1 MKKILFISNI
11 TNRITNFSLPSIVAS
26 QSLGYEFHLA
36 ANCSNFKDDASKHNV
51 IVHHV
56 DLDRNPFSFKNIKAY
71 KQMLALIKEEKFD
84 VIHCNTPIGGILGR
98 LCGKKMRVPKI
109 IYTAHG
115 FHFYQGAP
123 RVSGTIFKLAEMWMA
138 RYTDAIIT
146 MNKEDYQAALRF
158 KLRQKGKVYFIPGV
172 GVDTDLYKY
181 EKINRVT
188 LKSSLGLK
196 ESDIVLISMGDL
208 IHRKNYI
215 ASIRA
220 IARANNPRLQFLI
233 CGKGPELDNLQTL
246 AKELGVENQVKFLG
260 FRSDI
265 KELLAISDIFLFT
278 TYQEGLPRS
287 MMEAMAAGLPCI
299 ASKVRGN
306 VDLIVDE
313 KGGFLRHPNDISG
326 IAECIS
332 KLALNEDLRGEM
344 KLSNLEAIK
353 QFDVGNI
360 KKIMKDIYLKELED
374 YTV

>member
-115 FHFYQGAP
+115 FHFYKGAP
-123 RVSGTIFKLAEMWMA
+123 KVSGTIFKLAEMWMA

-146 MNKEDYQAALRF
+146 MNKEDYHAALNF
-158 KLRQKGKVYFIPGV
+158 NLRQNGNTYFIPGV
-172 GVDTDLYKY
+172 GVDTDLYRFKQVD
-181 EKINRVT
+181 KDALR
-188 LKSSLGLK
+188 SSLGLK
-196 ESDIVLISMGDL
+196 EDDIVLIAMGDL
-208 IHRKNYI
+208 IQRKNY
-215 ASIRA
+215 ATSIRA
-220 IARANNPRLQFLI
+220 IAKANNQNLRFLI
-233 CGKGPELDNLQTL
+233 CGKGPELANLQNL
-246 AKELGVENQVKFLG
+246 VKELRLGDQVKFLG
-260 FRSDI
+260 YRSDI
-265 KELLAISDIFLFT
+265 KELLSIADIFLFT

-299 ASKVRGN
+299 ASNVRGN
-306 VDLIVDE
+306 VDLIIDGIGGYLCNPIDFEGFAQRINTLAVDKE
-313 KGGFLRHPNDISG
+313 LR
-326 IAECIS
+326 
-332 KLALNEDLRGEM
+332 RV
-344 KLSNLEAIK
+344 LSINNLETIK
-353 QFDVGNI
+353 NFDVENV
-360 KKIMKDIYLKELED
+360 KCEMRKIYEKEL
-374 YTV
+374 